1 MRGSELTATRVLI
14 QFSQPLPRYLKVE
27 NTLTPT
33 RQSTDGILD
42 DRVAA
47 AKAAETE
54 EITVCICTYRRPELL
69 ERLLVALAKQRTDG
83 RFHFSCVVVD
93 NDGTASARPLI
104 ERLQPTLPFPIRY
117 DVEPARNFA
126 LVRNRAIGLASGKLF
141 AFIDDDEVPR
151 EDWLIQMLRV
161 LDEHGA
167 DAVLGPV
174 RPYFEGEPPR
184 WIVRSGVCDR
194 PPHPTGMVLHWRQTR
209 TGNVLLRA
217 AMIKDEGLRFDPAY
231 ASGGEDIDFFRR
243 AAGAGK
249 NFVWCE
255 EGAVYELV
263 PESRLRRSY
272 HLKRAFL
279 QGRLSLKYATDRPT
293 ITARLQ
299 VAAKALTAAVLY
311 TTALPVLFLMGH
323 HLGMKYLVKDC
334 HHVGRLLAMAGIAR
348 STNRNF

>member
-1 MRGSELTATRVLI
+1 M
-14 QFSQPLPRYLKVE
+14 E

-33 RQSTDGILD
+33 RLSTDGILD
-42 DRVAA
+42 GDRSAP
-47 AKAAETE
+47 KAAQTE

-83 RFHFSCVVVD
+83 RFQFSCVVVD
-93 NDGTASARPLI
+93 NDAEASARATI

-117 DVEPARNFA
+117 DVETARNFA
-126 LVRNRAIGLASGKLF
+126 LVRNRAIGLAEGKLF

-151 EDWLIQMLRV
+151 EDWLIRMLNI
-161 LDEHGA
+161 LEEYGA

-174 RPYFEGEPPR
+174 RPYFDGEPPR

-194 PPHPTGMVLHWRQTR
+194 PPHPTGMMLHWRKTR

-217 AMIKDEGLRFDPAY
+217 SMIRDEGLRFDPAY
-231 ASGGEDIDFFRR
+231 GSGGEDIDFFRR
-243 AAGAGK
+243 AAEAGK

-263 PESRLRRSY
+263 PEQRLRRSY
-272 HLKRAFL
+272 HIKRAFL
-279 QGRLSLKYATDRPT
+279 QGRLSLKYATDHPSFF
-293 ITARLQ
+293 
-299 VAAKALTAAVLY
+299 AKARVGVKAFTAAVLY
-311 TTALPVLFLMGH
+311 TMALPVLFLLGD

-334 HHVGRLLAMAGIAR
+334 HHIGRLLAMFGIEH
-348 STNRNF
+348 STKRDF